1 MRVHWFQ
8 HVEFE
13 GLGLIEPWM
22 RTRGYEL
29 SATRWWAGETV
40 SPAVLEG
47 CDWLV
52 VMGGPMNVY
61 QHRDYPWLPA
71 EKAAIA
77 AAVHAG
83 KRVFG
88 ICLGAQLIAD
98 VLGGKVMQNAE
109 REIGWWPV
117 RAVAPLDPGAPP
129 PASGLI
135 PGPVRAAGSGVV
147 QHGARCEAP
156 NGGGAFEFPAELMVL
171 HWHGDTFTLPPG
183 ATPLAESAACAR
195 QAFAWGPRVLA
206 LQFHL
211 EMDAAAVTKIA
222 QACANELEPGAV
234 WVQAAGQ
241 IVEGARRHG
250 AEASV
255 LLDRLLT
262 ALARA

>member
-1 MRVHWFQ
+1 MKVHWFQ

-13 GLGLIEPWM
+13 GLGLIEPWL
-22 RTRGYEL
+22 RTRGHEV
-29 SATRWWAGETV
+29 SVTRWWAGEIV
-40 SPAVLEG
+40 APAVLEG

-61 QHRDYPWLPA
+61 QHRDHPWLPA

-83 KRVFG
+83 KRVLG
-88 ICLGAQLIAD
+88 VCLGAQLLAD

-117 RAVAPLDPGAPP
+117 RAVAPRAPASPP
-129 PASGLI
+129 PATNLVPTQGDAPSG
-135 PGPVRAAGSGVV
+135 A
-147 QHGARCEAP
+147 
-156 NGGGAFEFPAELMVL
+156 GAFEFPAEVTVL

-211 EMDAAAVTKIA
+211 EMDVTAVAKIA
-222 QACANELEPGAV
+222 DACANELEPGAV
-234 WVQAAGQ
+234 WVQSVERIA
-241 IVEGARRHG
+241 EGARRHG
-250 AEASV
+250 AEASA

-262 ALARA
+262 ALAEA